1 MTASLPPEILVAPP
15 GPRAR
20 AVGDRLAAIESPAF
34 EARREARAAASG
46 EDQAPIVY
54 ARGLGANVWD
64 VDGNRYVDLTAG
76 FGALLL
82 GHQHPAVQAAV
93 AAQSQ
98 TLALALGDVYG
109 SEVKAELGEAL
120 VALFPAPGARM
131 MFGLSGADAVTAAL
145 KTAALVTGRSAIVAF
160 RGAYHGLS
168 HGPLAACGLN
178 EGFRRPFLGQ
188 LGIKATFAPYPAA
201 AEELDDAILH
211 VEAALVSGTIGAVL
225 VEPILGRGGCVV
237 PPPEFLPKLRA
248 LCDRAG
254 ALLVVDEIWTG
265 LGRAGAVL
273 ASGEAGIVPDL
284 LCLGKGLGGG
294 VPISA
299 CIGTKEVMAAWG
311 AHGGTAIHTATHFGN
326 PLACAAALATLK
338 TLRDRDLAVRAR
350 YVGARFVERLERAAG
365 TKARIV
371 GRGLMLG
378 IVLDD
383 AARALATGRKLL
395 ERGYIVLTGGVE
407 GNVIT
412 LTPPLEIEEPLL
424 DGFAD
429 ALGAVL

>member
-1 MTASLPPEILVAPP
+1 VA
-15 GPRAR
+15 AR
-20 AVGDRLAAIESPAF
+20 LTAIESPAF
-34 EARREARAAASG
+34 AARRQSRAAESG
-46 EDQAPIVY
+46 EDQSPIVY
-54 ARGLGANVWD
+54 ARGAGSNVWD

-82 GHQHPAVQAAV
+82 GHQHPAVKAAV
-93 AAQSQ
+93 AAQND

-109 SEVKAELGEAL
+109 SDVKADLGEAL

-188 LGIKATFAPYPAA
+188 LGIKATFAPYPASA
-201 AEELDDAILH
+201 AELDETILH
-211 VEAALVSGTIGAVL
+211 VEAALVSGTIGAIL

-237 PPPEFLPKLRA
+237 PPPEFLPRLRA

-265 LGRAGAVL
+265 LGRAGAML
-273 ASGEAGIVPDL
+273 ACGEAGIVPDL

-294 VPISA
+294 LPISA
-299 CIGTKEVMAAWG
+299 CIGTAQVMAAW
-311 AHGGTAIHTATHFGN
+311 ADHGGTAIHTATHFGN
-326 PLACAAALATLK
+326 PLACAAALATLE
-338 TLRDRDLAVRAR
+338 TLRERDLAVRAR
-350 YVGARFVERLERAAG
+350 YVGARFVERLERALGAEG
-365 TKARIV
+365 RVV
-371 GRGLMLG
+371 GRGLMIGVELA
-378 IVLDD
+378 D
-383 AARALATGRKLL
+383 AGAALAAARKLL
-395 ERGYIVLTGGVE
+395 ARGYVVLTGGVA
-407 GNVIT
+407 GNVLT

-429 ALGAVL
+429 ALREVV